1 MQLEAVV
8 GVRTMGHLLREAT
21 GGEWSQSWRKPRLA
35 ADSGG
40 RMGIC
45 RPRSSCGATFLA
57 DADGSSGTLGGART
71 ASVWADVS

>member
-1 MQLEAVV
+1 
-8 GVRTMGHLLREAT
+8 MGRLLREAT
-21 GGEWSQSWRKPRLA
+21 GGEWSQSWREPRLA

-45 RPRSSCGATFLA
+45 RPRSSRGATFLA

-71 ASVWADVS
+71 ASVWADVSSGTQ